1 MLNNIMRLLFAI
13 VSLFVLSGCDS
24 LGEIIR
30 EKKYTLQ
37 IHETPNSKQEFGYN
51 DDYDYV
57 GFMMHGNFGAT
68 IYKHRHSDY
77 CRHNIENN
85 L

>member
-1 MLNNIMRLLFAI
+1 MRILFAI
-13 VSLFVLSGCDS
+13 IAIFSLSGCES
-24 LGEIIR
+24 LGEIVR

-57 GFMMHGNFGAT
+57 GFMVSGKFGAT
-68 IYKHRHSDY
+68 IHKHEHSVH
-77 CRHNIENN
+77 CEHNLEKDAP
-85 L
+85 

>member
-1 MLNNIMRLLFAI
+1 MRILFAI
-13 VSLFVLSGCDS
+13 IALGTLSGCES

-37 IHETPNSKQEFGYN
+37 IHETPNTRQSFGYN

-57 GFMMHGNFGAT
+57 GFMVSGKFGAK
-68 IYKHRHSDY
+68 IYKHV
-77 CRHNIENN
+77 HNGNCPHEVAVAAASGN
-85 L
+85 